1 MKDLFLELINK
12 YLYLFPEEKEKYKE
26 FTEYLNNNNDVTDW
40 NNFNGHVVVGGFIY
54 AKKEKKFLVIY
65 HNDLKMYLYPGG
77 HIDNTDSNPLEAVKR
92 EIKEETGITN
102 INEIVLLDNNLIPID
117 INIHMIPY
125 NERLDLKEHYHY
137 EFRYLF
143 TIDSIQEV
151 TLDTTE
157 SSSFKWIDINEL
169 KDNENFGEIVKKFEG
184 IIAYESNY
192 NKG

>member
-1 MKDLFLELINK
+1 MKELFLELINK

-26 FTEYLNNNNDVTDW
+26 FTEYLKNNNDITDW

-65 HNDLKMYLYPGG
+65 HNDLKMHLYPGG
-77 HIDNTDSNPLEAVKR
+77 HIDNTDLNPLEAVKR
-92 EIKEETGITN
+92 EIKEETGISN
-102 INEIVLLDNNLIPID
+102 INEIILSDNKLVPID

-125 NERLDLKEHYHY
+125 NERLNLKEHYHY

-169 KDNENFGEIVKKFEG
+169 KDDKNFGEIVKKFEG

-192 NKG
+192 NKR

>member
-1 MKDLFLELINK
+1 MKELFLELINK

-26 FTEYLNNNNDVTDW
+26 FTEYLKNNNDITDW

-77 HIDNTDSNPLEAVKR
+77 HIDNTDLNPLEAVKR
-92 EIKEETGITN
+92 EIKEETGISN
-102 INEIVLLDNNLIPID
+102 INEIILSDNKLVPID

-125 NERLDLKEHYHY
+125 NERLNLKEHYHY

-192 NKG
+192 NKR

>member
-12 YLYLFPEEKEKYKE
+12 YLYLFPEEKGKYKE

-77 HIDNTDSNPLEAVKR
+77 HIDNSDLNPLEAVKR

-102 INEIVLLDNNLIPID
+102 INEIVLSDNKLVPID
-117 INIHMIPY
+117 INIHIIPY

-192 NKG
+192 NKR

>member
-12 YLYLFPEEKEKYKE
+12 YLYLFSEEKEKYKE
-26 FTEYLNNNNDVTDW
+26 FTEYLKNNNDITDW

-102 INEIVLLDNNLIPID
+102 INEIVLSDNKLVPID

-169 KDNENFGEIVKKFEG
+169 KDDKNFGEIVKKFEG

-192 NKG
+192 NKR

>member
-12 YLYLFPEEKEKYKE
+12 YLYLFPEEKGKYKE

-77 HIDNTDSNPLEAVKR
+77 HIDNSDLNPLEAVKR

-102 INEIVLLDNNLIPID
+102 INEIVLSDNNLIPID

-184 IIAYESNY
+184 IIAYESNH
-192 NKG
+192 NKR

>member
-192 NKG
+192 NKR

>member
-157 SSSFKWIDINEL
+157 SSSF
-169 KDNENFGEIVKKFEG
+169 EI
-184 IIAYESNY
+184 ALLQTLN
-192 NKG
+192 

>member
-184 IIAYESNY
+184 IIVYESNY
-192 NKG
+192 NKR

>member
-12 YLYLFPEEKEKYKE
+12 YLYLFPEEKEKYST
-26 FTEYLNNNNDVTDW
+26 FTEYLKNNNDITDW

-54 AKKEKKFLVIY
+54 AKQEKKFLVIY

-77 HIDNTDSNPLEAVKR
+77 HIDNSDLNPLEAVKR
-92 EIKEETGITN
+92 EIKEETGISN
-102 INEIVLLDNNLIPID
+102 INEIILSDNKLVPID

-192 NKG
+192 NKR

>member
-12 YLYLFPEEKEKYKE
+12 YLYLFPEEKGKYKE

-77 HIDNTDSNPLEAVKR
+77 HIDNSDLNPLEAVKR

-102 INEIVLLDNNLIPID
+102 INEIVLSDNNLIHID

-192 NKG
+192 NKR

>member
-1 MKDLFLELINK
+1 
-12 YLYLFPEEKEKYKE
+12 
-26 FTEYLNNNNDVTDW
+26 
-40 NNFNGHVVVGGFIY
+40 
-54 AKKEKKFLVIY
+54 
-65 HNDLKMYLYPGG
+65 MYLYPGG
-77 HIDNTDSNPLEAVKR
+77 HIDNSDLNPLEAVKR

-102 INEIVLLDNNLIPID
+102 INEIVLSDNNLIPID

-169 KDNENFGEIVKKFEG
+169 KDDKNFGEIVKKFEG

-192 NKG
+192 NKR

>member
-1 MKDLFLELINK
+1 MKELFLELINK

-77 HIDNTDSNPLEAVKR
+77 HIDNSDLNPLEAVKR

-102 INEIVLLDNNLIPID
+102 INEIVLSDNNLIPMD

-125 NERLDLKEHYHY
+125 NERLNLKEHYHY

-169 KDNENFGEIVKKFEG
+169 KDDKNFGEIVKKFEG

-192 NKG
+192 NKR